1 MTSQR
6 CVCAGTSL
14 TPSVVMNVCVHC
26 KLEFLTYP
34 FFFCCCLAC
43 CAVFPLNHYEG
54 KKHLLDFKKI
64 EVIKVTR

>member
-1 MTSQR
+1 M
-6 CVCAGTSL
+6 CVCWDLPNTRYL
-14 TPSVVMNVCVHC
+14 DEHEYVCTC
-26 KLEFLTYP
+26 RLEFLTYP
-34 FFFCCCLAC
+34 FFFFCYLAC